1 MNAIYIIYSMVCY
14 VKLCLAGMIFLLLI
28 FAGSC
33 LFSLFDHSVD
43 HRAGVDEK
51 GQLWLCLITETI
63 VVFIIIFFEDLLF
76 ALAGSM
82 MLEHKFC
89 CTDGCCPGFFEKL
102 LCPMAFYQPI
112 MRDDDPFGMKFGAA
126 VK

>member
-63 VVFIIIFFEDLLF
+63 VVFISIFFEDLLF
-76 ALAGSM
+76 ALGRQHDARAQILLHRWMLPGIFRETPLPDGLLSAHNAG
-82 MLEHKFC
+82 
-89 CTDGCCPGFFEKL
+89 
-102 LCPMAFYQPI
+102 
-112 MRDDDPFGMKFGAA
+112 R
-126 VK
+126 

>member
-1 MNAIYIIYSMVCY
+1 MVCY

-51 GQLWLCLITETI
+51 GQLRLGSIAETI
-63 VVFIIIFFEDLLF
+63 VVFISIFFEDLLF
-76 ALAGSM
+76 ALAGGM
-82 MLEHKFC
+82 MLEHEFC
-89 CTDGCCPGFFEKL
+89 CTDGCRSGFFEKF
-102 LCPMAFYQPI
+102 LCPLSFYQPI
-112 MRDDDPFGMKFGAA
+112 MRNDDPLGMKFGAA